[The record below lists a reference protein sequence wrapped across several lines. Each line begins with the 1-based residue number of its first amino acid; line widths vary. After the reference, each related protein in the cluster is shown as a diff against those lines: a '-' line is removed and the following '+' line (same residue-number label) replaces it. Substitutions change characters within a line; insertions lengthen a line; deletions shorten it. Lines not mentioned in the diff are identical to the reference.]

1 MNSLAKV
8 TSIADILAES
18 GLGQGDTAVWGHSRP
33 QQQRGPRRLA
43 ASGVN
48 FCPTEVTLADM
59 TLDHVGQ
66 LAPKTFMK
74 NMLIC
79 FEVARDGNK
88 IAPKNGTNLACIIC
102 RKKIVLNC
110 GRLMRVTAPAAA
122 PTQ

>member
-1 MNSLAKV
+1 M
-8 TSIADILAES
+8 TSIADILAEA
-18 GLGQGDTAVWGHSRP
+18 GLAQGDAAVWGHSRP
-33 QQQRGPRRLA
+33 QQQRGSRRLT

-48 FCPTEVTLADM
+48 FCPTEVALADM
-59 TLDHVGQ
+59 SLETVGQ

-79 FEVARDGNK
+79 FEVAQEGNK